1 MSHDIDH
8 HDVCCEMVRI
18 FDGGLRATLMDFG
31 YIPKDKMSIRPEG
44 YDLEIRQQAIAKSI
58 RIAQNE
64 YVLDFLFQSPLYK
77 SLSNRLSELLQGW
90 DRALVSNYLAE
101 YDFQFEPE
109 AIRSSISQLINATPS
124 DFDYWLAIELPGYH
138 DQVSVKISDSCQI
151 VPKSQR
157 FFEGHRLDFSW
168 PGTKYIPS
176 IESLDHGNCLLLRKV
191 ENPFAMIETP
201 NPTDSVSLIL
211 QLSPLA
217 MRAYESYAIV
227 EDKSTGAWRVRP
239 NPMRLSVFRLR
250 IPVPQGY
257 MNDFEADVSWL
268 LEHAR
273 KLDTQAKA
281 RIALQRYA
289 FATYYYTSALD
300 PGVEFD
306 EAINHAV
313 IGLETLF
320 VNSREG
326 VSKLFRSTLAKLME
340 ESPRSADDYLRRI
353 YRLRSDVAH
362 TGETRPGN
370 HALNSDVFSAIALL
384 NAGIR
389 WYLSKAESMTEH
401 QIVVYLTEL
410 ATGKQKDIARSL
422 WGTVSVTRSNPP
434 TERGP
439 WTDTT
444 GIK

>member
-8 HDVCCEMVRI
+8 HDVSCEMVKI
-18 FDGGLRATLMDFG
+18 FDRGLRATLMDFG
-31 YIPKDKMSIRPEG
+31 YIPKDKMSIRPGG
-44 YDLEIRQQAIAKSI
+44 YDLEVRQQAIATSI
-58 RIAQNE
+58 RIARNE

-77 SLSNRLSELLQGW
+77 NLSNRLRELLQGW

-101 YDFQFEPE
+101 YDFHFEPE
-109 AIRSSISQLINATPS
+109 AIRSSIAQLMNAKPS

-138 DQVSVKISDSCQI
+138 EQVSVTISDSCRI

-157 FFEGHRLDFSW
+157 FFEGHRQDFSW
-168 PGTKYIPS
+168 ADTKYIPS
-176 IESLDHGNCLLLRKV
+176 IEALNHDNCLLLRKI
-191 ENPFAMIETP
+191 EEPFAITETP

-217 MRAYESYAIV
+217 MRAYESYVIV

-239 NPMRLSVFRLR
+239 NSMRQSLFRLR

-268 LEHAR
+268 LEHAP

-320 VNSREG
+320 VNSREHI
-326 VSKLFRSTLAKLME
+326 SKLFRSTIAKLME
-340 ESPRSADDYLRRI
+340 ENQRTADDYLRRI
-353 YRLRSDVAH
+353 YGLRSDVAH
-362 TGETRPGN
+362 AGGTRPDN
-370 HALNSDVFSAIALL
+370 HASNADVFSAIALL

-389 WYLSKAESMTEH
+389 WYLSKAESMTER
-401 QIVVYLTEL
+401 QIEVHLTQL
-410 ATGKQKDIARSL
+410 ATGKQKDIARSP
-422 WGTVSVTRSNPP
+422 WGSVSATRSNPP